1 MYERLGVEEE
11 LAFGLVGQKFVGE
24 PFRRSLLRVGG
35 TEGED
40 EGGER
45 LVRDPV
51 RMAASREES
60 QQVEM
65 GGFRQGHPAGGQLGG
80 DPCREGDT
88 ATIPGVEHPVVVG
101 EAETQQGPF
110 PEACGREARHYF
122 RRPCPDR
129 LAGRGGQLLTQ
140 YVEGDTRSL
149 GEFLHPLVHGQRRAY
164 ETDLP
169 EHLPYPPGVGSAFPP
184 RRLPDAV
191 AQVIHRLCPH
201 EPAQRL
207 GPLPAEHLVRVHA
220 TGQGKEAHLAS
231 LCQQE
236 TGGAEGGGLS
246 RRGAPSASVSS
257 ARDPR

>member
-1 MYERLGVEEE
+1 MPGGRYRYH
-11 LAFGLVGQKFVGE
+11 
-24 PFRRSLLRVGG
+24 PRRRTSGRGWRG
-35 TEGED
+35 
-40 EGGER
+40 R
-45 LVRDPV
+45 N
-51 RMAASREES
+51 AAR
-60 QQVEM
+60 
-65 GGFRQGHPAGGQLGG
+65 
-80 DPCREGDT
+80 
-88 ATIPGVEHPVVVG
+88 
-101 EAETQQGPF
+101 PF
-110 PEACGREARHYF
+110 PGACGREARHYF

-207 GPLPAEHLVRVHA
+207 GPLPAEHLVRSMPPGRGRRPTSHPC
-220 TGQGKEAHLAS
+220 AS
-231 LCQQE
+231 KRR
-236 TGGAEGGGLS
+236 AERRVAACPAGSGS
-246 RRGAPSASVSS
+246 RASVTCPVSL
-257 ARDPR
+257 RIIRT